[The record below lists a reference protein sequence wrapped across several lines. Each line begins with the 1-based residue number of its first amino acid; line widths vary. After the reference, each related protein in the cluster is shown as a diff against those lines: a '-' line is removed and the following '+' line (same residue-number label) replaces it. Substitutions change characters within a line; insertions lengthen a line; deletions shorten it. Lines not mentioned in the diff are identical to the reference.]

1 MADGTY
7 ANVVDNGGTTVTV
20 SGGNATL
27 TLPAK
32 SAIAFYDGA
41 FTPCDTSCEEPD
53 DGTSTVAAT
62 FEEYAPTGS
71 GTTVYVV
78 GSITALGG
86 WDTSKAVPLSSSGHP
101 IWSGAVNVPINTA
114 FEYKFIKKDASGNV
128 TWESNANRT
137 ATTTTSALTLAH
149 SWNLASASATD
160 LTFRVDATTDWGT
173 NVYVVGSVASLGSW
187 NTADAIPLS
196 SASYPTWSRTVVV
209 PRSTA
214 FAYKYIKKDTSGNV
228 AWESGTN
235 RSYTTGG
242 SSGYTVNDTWK

>member
-1 MADGTY
+1 M
-7 ANVVDNGGTTVTV
+7 
-20 SGGNATL
+20 
-27 TLPAK
+27 
-32 SAIAFYDGA
+32 
-41 FTPCDTSCEEPD
+41 
-53 DGTSTVAAT
+53 
-62 FEEYAPTGS
+62 
-71 GTTVYVV
+71 
-78 GSITALGG
+78 
-86 WDTSKAVPLSSSGHP
+86 
-101 IWSGAVNVPINTA
+101 NVPVNTA
-114 FEYKFIKKDASGNV
+114 FEYKYIKKDASGNV

-137 ATTTTSALTLAH
+137 AATTTSALTLAN

-196 SASYPTWSRTVVV
+196 SASYPAWSRTVIV

-214 FAYKYIKKDTSGNV
+214 LAYKYIKKDASGNV
-228 AWESGTN
+228 TWESGTN